1 MEIAALIVSLVVL
14 FVAIVLLW
22 RSRQPASKVDINQT
36 IGELR
41 QEINAMRAQMNNDLG
56 NVGTIAGNMLRAQMA
71 TSDRLTRLE
80 QSAEHIAEVG
90 KNISSLQ
97 DILKPPTF
105 RGVLGETLLEN
116 LLAQYLPRDT
126 FEMQHR
132 FKSGLIV
139 DAVVHL
145 PAGMVPVD
153 AKFPLDNF
161 RKMLES
167 DDEKLRKQYRREFTR
182 DVKNR
187 IDEIATKYIL
197 PDEGTLN
204 FALLYVPA
212 ENVYYEITVK
222 GDTEGNIV
230 DYALSSRVVPVS
242 PNTLYAYLQAIA
254 IGLKGLRVEKFAEEI
269 LFNLSRLKGD
279 LESFHKDFQVLGKH
293 INDAGTKYNA
303 AEKRLNR
310 FEDKMFSL
318 DVHDGG
324 TETLDEGMTSYLP
337 SHEPGA
343 EEGDRDGD
351 E

>member
-22 RSRQPASKVDINQT
+22 RSRQPKVDINQT
-36 IGELR
+36 IEELR
-41 QEINAMRAQMNNDLG
+41 QEVNAMRAQMNNDLG
-56 NVGTIAGNMLRAQMA
+56 NVGAIAGNMLKAQMA

-116 LLAQYLPRDT
+116 LLAQYLPRDA

-139 DAVVHL
+139 DAVVRL

-161 RKMLES
+161 RKMLEC
-167 DDEKLRKQYRREFTR
+167 DDEKQRKQYRREFTR

-222 GDTEGNIV
+222 GDTEGSIG
-230 DYALSSRVVPVS
+230 DYALASRVVPVS

-269 LFNLSRLKGD
+269 LSNLSRLKGD
-279 LESFHKDFQVLGKH
+279 LESFHKDFQVVGKH
-293 INDAGTKYNA
+293 ISDAGTKYNA

-310 FEDKMFSL
+310 FEDKLFSL

-337 SHEPGA
+337 LHESGA
-343 EEGDRDGD
+343 EEGDRHSD

>member
-22 RSRQPASKVDINQT
+22 RSRQPKVDINQE
-36 IGELR
+36 IGGLR
-41 QEINAMRAQMNNDLG
+41 QEVNAMRAQMNNDLG
-56 NVGTIAGNMLRAQMA
+56 NVGTIAGNMLKAQMA

-161 RKMLES
+161 RKMLET
-167 DDEKLRKQYRREFTR
+167 DDEKLRKQCRREFTR

-222 GDTEGNIV
+222 GDTEGSIG
-230 DYALSSRVVPVS
+230 DYALASRVVPVS

-269 LFNLSRLKGD
+269 LSSLSRLKGD
-279 LESFHKDFQVLGKH
+279 LEGFHKDFQVVGKH

-310 FEDKMFSL
+310 FEDKLFSL
-318 DVHDGG
+318 DVHDGS
-324 TETLDEGMTSYLP
+324 TETLDEGMTPYLP
-337 SHEPGA
+337 SRESDA
-343 EEGDRDGD
+343 EEGNRNRD

>member
-22 RSRQPASKVDINQT
+22 RSRQPSSKVDIDRSLSDLKQ
-36 IGELR
+36 EL
-41 QEINAMRAQMNNDLG
+41 NAVRVQMNSDLG
-56 NVGTIAGNMLRAQMA
+56 NVGTIAGNMLRTQTA
-71 TSDRLTRLE
+71 TSDRLSRLE
-80 QSAEHIAEVG
+80 QSAERIVEVG

-97 DILKPPTF
+97 DILRPPTF

-116 LLAQYLPRDT
+116 LLAQYLPGDA

-139 DAVVHL
+139 DAVVLL
-145 PAGMVPVD
+145 PAGIVPVD

-161 RKMLES
+161 RKMLECS
-167 DDEKLRKQYRREFTR
+167 DEKQKQQCKRDFTR

-212 ENVYYEITVK
+212 ENLYYEITVK
-222 GDTEGNIV
+222 GDSGGSIG
-230 DYALSSRVVPVS
+230 DYALASRVVPVS

-254 IGLKGLRVEKFAEEI
+254 IGLKGLRVEKFAGEI
-269 LFNLSRLKGD
+269 LHNLTRLKGD
-279 LESFHKDFQVLGKH
+279 LESFHKDFQVVGKH
-293 INDAGTKYNA
+293 ISDANTKFNT

-310 FEDKMFSL
+310 FEDKLYSL
-318 DVHDGG
+318 DMPDDDV
-324 TETLDEGMTSYLP
+324 TALDRGILP
-337 SHEPGA
+337 SLSSC
-343 EEGDRDGD
+343 DNGD
-351 E
+351 EHAEQDQPA

>member
-22 RSRQPASKVDINQT
+22 RSRQPKVDINQT
-36 IGELR
+36 IGGLR
-41 QEINAMRAQMNNDLG
+41 QEVNAMRAQMNNDLG
-56 NVGTIAGNMLRAQMA
+56 NVGTIAGNMLKAQMA

-139 DAVVHL
+139 DAVVNL
-145 PAGMVPVD
+145 PAGVVPID

-161 RKMLES
+161 KKMLEC
-167 DDEKLRKQYRREFTR
+167 DDEKQRKQYRREFTR

-222 GDTEGNIV
+222 GDMDGSIG
-230 DYALSSRVVPVS
+230 DYALASRVVPVS

-269 LFNLSRLKGD
+269 LSNLSRLKGD
-279 LESFHKDFQVLGKH
+279 LESFHKDFQVVGKH

-310 FEDKMFSL
+310 FEDKLFSL
-318 DVHDGG
+318 DVPDGS
-324 TETLDEGMTSYLP
+324 TETLDEGMTPYLP
-337 SHEPGA
+337 SSDSGA
-343 EEGDRDGD
+343 EKGDRDTD
-351 E
+351 A

>member
-22 RSRQPASKVDINQT
+22 RSRQPVSKVDINQSLA
-36 IGELR
+36 ELR
-41 QEINAMRAQMNNDLG
+41 QEVNAVRVQMNNDLG
-56 NVGTIAGNMLRAQMA
+56 NVGTIAGNMLRTQMA
-71 TSDRLTRLE
+71 TSDRLGRLE
-80 QSAEHIAEVG
+80 QSAEHIIEVG

-116 LLAQYLPRDT
+116 LLAQYLPGDA

-139 DAVVHL
+139 DAVVRL

-161 RKMLES
+161 RKMLECS
-167 DDEKLRKQYRREFTR
+167 EEKQRQQCRRDFTR

-187 IDEIATKYIL
+187 IDEIAVKYIL

-204 FALLYVPA
+204 FALLYIPA

-222 GDTEGNIV
+222 GDSGGSIG
-230 DYALSSRVVPVS
+230 DYALASRVVPVS

-254 IGLKGLRVEKFAEEI
+254 IGLKGLRVEKFAGEI
-269 LFNLSRLKGD
+269 LLNLTRLKGD
-279 LESFHKDFQVLGKH
+279 LESFHKDFQVVGKH
-293 INDAGTKYNA
+293 INDASTRFNT

-310 FEDKMFSL
+310 FEDKLYSL
-318 DVHDGG
+318 DMPDDDTKALDRG
-324 TETLDEGMTSYLP
+324 TMPSLP
-337 SHEPGA
+337 SCENDDERAGQ
-343 EEGDRDGD
+343 DRPS
-351 E
+351 